1 VPSEREIRERLVSEV
16 SAASGIPIDQIDVR
30 EPFASY
36 NIASI
41 EAVQMVGTLESW
53 LGLTLDET
61 LLWDHSTIEALAKH
75 LAGAVKA
82 K

>member
-1 VPSEREIRERLVSEV
+1 VRSEREIRERLIREV
-16 SAASGIPIDQIDVR
+16 SAASGIPAEQIDVR

-41 EAVQMVGTLESW
+41 EAVQMVGTLETW

>member
-1 VPSEREIRERLVSEV
+1 MVREV
-16 SAASGIPIDQIDVR
+16 SAASGIPVEQIDVR
-30 EPFASY
+30 EPFATY

-41 EAVQMVGTLESW
+41 EAVQLVGQLETW

-61 LLWDHSTIEALAKH
+61 LLWDHSTIDALAKY